1 MANAPSQQDSS
12 TTDLTSSNND
22 EASSTQD
29 ALDHIYDDKGS
40 PSESAQGHG
49 GAGPTQ
55 GALSTDFNPQLSSSS
70 TTPPAAPASTNRS
83 SFLDRLPSFS
93 LPTLN
98 FSSLFNTRPAVA
110 GSAAPAEGSSTS
122 TAQPETSTP
131 AANDVPHP
139 APIAEI
145 RDFYTALYNELSRPP
160 TPISDLLLI
169 QRAQSLEQEGN
180 LLDAAYTYYVI
191 LKTLTSHPSNDPI
204 VRFATAS
211 QALARIV
218 QAPRFQAL
226 PIADQNQIYFTI
238 GYGMLNHYHLGMI
251 YRQRRVYFV
260 DTYLEQIATCF
271 AMSHRLN
278 PPQPDYVGV
287 LLAHLRN
294 DSHSDIAAHSTA
306 LLLLLVE
313 KLLIIAAPYEG
324 GILNNALVG
333 PLNAINAACAVNK
346 TFCEQFAQDSDGH
359 LLYDGTTSSLL
370 KVVCTHDARALLPK
384 RPSPQTGLRAFH
396 QRPERSEPHEA
407 YRPAANETIAPGLL
421 SKEAMLA
428 TLPEQQI
435 PLAIQ
440 GGNANLLKQLVQIW
454 LWRETRGLFV
464 SASSQA
470 TSPQPPMPSSS
481 SSFSPEPELPSSSHS
496 SVPVDVASQ
505 QHAGSNSN
513 TGFFSSSWSLTSFLS
528 SHSTTNTPI
537 VPETVNLDVL
547 TMMRAQLK
555 NWIQVALTAGQAEF
569 AKALY
574 QYLLCITPGNTI
586 IDYIREPAQNR
597 LWQVIQMDIAKFHA
611 FLSDRLRPDA
621 WSEGSAKRAP
631 AQRLMDSLATAVGLD
646 QLGTIELRNAQRPH
660 LTLWQLIHEFKQQH
674 PQDYQTLFDRQ
685 GLGTLL
691 VTTLSDTAKELE
703 RCYEVSAKGQYAPA
717 LALMMRL
724 QALTPA
730 QPQEADADTSHTH
743 RSPSPSPSS

>member
-1 MANAPSQQDSS
+1 MTNAPSQQNSS
-12 TTDLTSSNND
+12 TTDLTSSNNATD
-22 EASSTQD
+22 SSTVPTTHNPEEASSTQD
-29 ALDHIYDDKGS
+29 PL
-40 PSESAQGHG
+40 
-49 GAGPTQ
+49 GAG
-55 GALSTDFNPQLSSSS
+55 FNAQLSSASAM
-70 TTPPAAPASTNRS
+70 PPATSASTSFAAFFNR
-83 SFLDRLPSFS
+83 FPS

-98 FSSLFNTRPAVA
+98 LGSLFNTHSAA
-110 GSAAPAEGSSTS
+110 ADDAAPAEGSSTR

-131 AANDVPHP
+131 AANDVHHP
-139 APIAEI
+139 VPTAEI

-191 LKTLTSHPSNDPI
+191 LKTLTSHPSNDPV

-218 QAPRFQAL
+218 QDPRFRDL
-226 PIADQNQIYFTI
+226 SIADQNQIYFTI

-251 YRQRRVYFV
+251 YRQRGVYFV

-313 KLLIIAAPYEG
+313 KLLIIAAPYKG

-407 YRPAANETIAPGLL
+407 YRPAANTDIAPALG

-440 GGNANLLKQLVQIW
+440 NDDVNSLKHLVQIW
-454 LWRETRGLFV
+454 LWRETQTLFV
-464 SASSQA
+464 SASGQV
-470 TSPQPPMPSSS
+470 TPQSIPFSSSNPLPGSEPSSS
-481 SSFSPEPELPSSSHS
+481 LDSTV
-496 SVPVDVASQ
+496 VPASLTQEQ
-505 QHAGSNSN
+505 QAGSSSN

-555 NWIQVALTAGQAEF
+555 NWIQEALTAEQAEF

-574 QYLLCITPGNTI
+574 QYLLCITPGNELI
-586 IDYIREPAQNR
+586 SYIREPAQAP
-597 LWQVIQMDIAKFHA
+597 LWQVIQMDIWTFHA
-611 FLSDRLRPDA
+611 FLSNRLLPDA

-631 AQRLMDSLATAVGLD
+631 AQRLIDSLATAVGLD
-646 QLGTIELRNAQRPH
+646 QLGTIGLNAQRPH

-703 RCYEVSAKGQYAPA
+703 HCYEVSAKGQYAPA
-717 LALMMRL
+717 LALMTRL

-730 QPQEADADTSHTH
+730 QPQEADANHTH
-743 RSPSPSPSS
+743 RSPSPSSSSS